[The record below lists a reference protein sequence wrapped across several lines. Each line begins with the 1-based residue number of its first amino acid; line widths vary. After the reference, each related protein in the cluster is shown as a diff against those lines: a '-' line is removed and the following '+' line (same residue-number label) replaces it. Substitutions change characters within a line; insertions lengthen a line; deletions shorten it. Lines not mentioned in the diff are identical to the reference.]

1 MNAYTSAI
9 LGGLMI
15 GLSATLLLYGL
26 GRIAGIS
33 GILSSILNRQADSAW
48 RVVFIAG
55 LLLGAIL
62 FSLISTTDT
71 NSRAALP
78 LWQII
83 SSGLLVGIGS
93 IMGGGCT
100 SGHGVCG
107 LGRVS
112 KRSIAATCTFVAFAM
127 LSTYLFK
134 HVIGLR

>member
-15 GLSATLLLYGL
+15 GLSASLLLYGL

-33 GILSSILNRQADSAW
+33 GILSSILNRQVDSAW

-55 LLLGAIL
+55 LLLGAIIFNL
-62 FSLISTTDT
+62 LGITDSNT
-71 NSRAALP
+71 RAALP

-93 IMGGGCT
+93 VMGGGCT

-134 HVIGLR
+134 HVIGL

>member
-15 GLSATLLLYGL
+15 GLSASLLLYGL

-48 RVVFIAG
+48 RVVFIVG
-55 LLLGAIL
+55 LLLGAIIFNL
-62 FSLISTTDT
+62 LGITDSNT
-71 NSRAALP
+71 RAALP

-93 IMGGGCT
+93 VMGGGCT

-134 HVIGLR
+134 HVIGL

>member
-15 GLSATLLLYGL
+15 GLSASLLLYGL

-48 RVVFIAG
+48 RLVFIAG
-55 LLLGAIL
+55 LLLGAIIFNL
-62 FSLISTTDT
+62 LGITDSNT
-71 NSRAALP
+71 RAALP

-93 IMGGGCT
+93 VMGGGCT

-134 HVIGLR
+134 HVIGL

>member
-1 MNAYTSAI
+1 MNTYTSAM

-15 GLSATLLLYGL
+15 GLSASLLLYGL

-33 GILSSILNRQADSAW
+33 GILSGILSRQADSAW

-55 LLLGAIL
+55 LLLGAIIFSLL
-62 FSLISTTDT
+62 FSSDT
-71 NSRAALP
+71 NSRDDLP
-78 LWQII
+78 LWQLI

-93 IMGGGCT
+93 VMGGGCT

-112 KRSIAATCTFVAFAM
+112 KRSIAATCTFVAFAI

-134 HVIGLR
+134 HVLGQ